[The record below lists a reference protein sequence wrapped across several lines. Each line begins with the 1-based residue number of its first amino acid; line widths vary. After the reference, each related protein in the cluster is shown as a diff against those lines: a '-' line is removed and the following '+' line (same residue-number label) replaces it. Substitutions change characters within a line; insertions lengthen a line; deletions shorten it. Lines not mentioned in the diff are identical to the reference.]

1 MGLRGVRSDLGNS
14 GNQQSRTVFW
24 MVWRIFLGMWVEE
37 SHELG
42 ERIWMDCK
50 EWGQGI
56 SRFVKWKGGKWN

>member
-56 SRFVKWKGGKWN
+56 S